1 MSQQAGV
8 DTWVELGE
16 PAHTWPTTLVLRGEG
31 GRGPGGAEPPPQ
43 WLGVGPGRMALWKGL
58 GANLLVLPTPV
69 GGVCSPR
76 SARSTWSGRGMAGFR
91 PPGSPCPPLLSSGG
105 QS

>member
-31 GRGPGGAEPPPQ
+31 GGQEGLSPPHNG
-43 WLGVGPGRMALWKGL
+43 WG
-58 GANLLVLPTPV
+58 
-69 GGVCSPR
+69 
-76 SARSTWSGRGMAGFR
+76 
-91 PPGSPCPPLLSSGG
+91 
-105 QS
+105 